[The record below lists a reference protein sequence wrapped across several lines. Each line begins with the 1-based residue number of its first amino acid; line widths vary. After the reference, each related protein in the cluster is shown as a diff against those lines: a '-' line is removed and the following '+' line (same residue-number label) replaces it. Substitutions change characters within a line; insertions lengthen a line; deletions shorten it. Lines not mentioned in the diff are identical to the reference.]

1 MLSGTFS
8 ITFSFALLLLGL
20 FFLTVCVSKS
30 ISQKRNA
37 VENEADEVGTLI
49 SSMREKLSG
58 IDKIIDDEGKRI
70 TSFKESRDKTSS
82 F

>member
-1 MLSGTFS
+1 MKVSDYINEETQG
-8 ITFSFALLLLGL
+8 IEH
-20 FFLTVCVSKS
+20 LT
-30 ISQKRNA
+30 QKRNA
-37 VENEADEVGTLI
+37 VEHEADEVGSLI

-70 TSFKESRDKTSS
+70 TSFKESRNKTSS

>member
-1 MLSGTFS
+1 MKVSDYINEETQG
-8 ITFSFALLLLGL
+8 IEQ
-20 FFLTVCVSKS
+20 LT
-30 ISQKRNA
+30 QKRNA
-37 VENEADEVGTLI
+37 VEHEADEVGTLI

-70 TSFKESRDKTSS
+70 TSFKESRDKSSS

>member
-1 MLSGTFS
+1 MKVSDYIDEETRG
-8 ITFSFALLLLGL
+8 IQH
-20 FFLTVCVSKS
+20 LT
-30 ISQKRNA
+30 QKRNA

-58 IDKIIDDEGKRI
+58 IDRIIDDEGKRI